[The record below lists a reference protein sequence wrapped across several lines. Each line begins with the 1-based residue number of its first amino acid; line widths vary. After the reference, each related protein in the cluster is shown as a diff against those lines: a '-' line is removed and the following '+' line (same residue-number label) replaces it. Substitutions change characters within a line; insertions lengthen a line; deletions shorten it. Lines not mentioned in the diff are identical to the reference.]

1 MIRVRRVGR
10 VGRVERVGCVGRVRR
25 VRRVSGE
32 TLTKPDLM
40 LRDPRETRRQ
50 KGQVH
55 LKNANFAVE
64 K

>member
-10 VGRVERVGCVGRVRR
+10 VGRVERVGCVGRVRS
-25 VRRVSGE
+25 VSRGSGG

-55 LKNANFAVE
+55 
-64 K
+64 